1 MTDTFFH
8 IFEDRAVVAVGGPDA
23 PTLLGDLVTGDTVGL
38 DHTRAG
44 YAALLTPQ
52 GKILFDFLVFRD
64 EDRFLLDAPAD
75 SATALVQR
83 LTLYRLRSNVDI
95 SPLRDARVVAAWGEH
110 VRDLPGL
117 VPDPRLADLGA
128 RGILAP
134 DQEID
139 PALAAPADAAAY
151 HARRIA
157 LGVPQA
163 GADFGYGEVFPH
175 DIAMDQLGG
184 VDFRKG
190 CYVGQEVVSRMQH
203 RGTAR
208 RRIVLVASQSPLP
221 EAGTALKDGEKPV
234 GILGSAAGTH
244 GIAIVRLDRAGE
256 ALQAGRAIDAGG
268 APVTLEIPAW
278 ASYGWP
284 EADG

>member
-23 PTLLGDLVTGDTVGL
+23 GTLLGDLVTGDVVAL
-38 DHTRAG
+38 DHERAG

-52 GKILFDFLVFRD
+52 GKVLFDFLVFRD
-64 EDRFLLDAPAD
+64 EDRFLLDTPAD
-75 SATALVQR
+75 SVPALVQR
-83 LTLYRLRSNVDI
+83 LTLYKLRSNVDI

-139 PALAAPADAAAY
+139 PVLAAPSDAAAY
-151 HARRIA
+151 HAWRIA
-157 LGVPQA
+157 LAVPEA
-163 GADFGYGEVFPH
+163 GADFEYGGVFPH
-175 DIAMDQLGG
+175 DVAMDVLGG

-208 RRIVLVASQSPLP
+208 RRIVAVTSQAPLP
-221 EAGTALKDGEKPV
+221 AAGTTLTDGERQV
-234 GILGSAAGTH
+234 GILGSTSGVH

-256 ALQAGRAIDAGG
+256 ARQAGRPIDTGG
-268 APVTLEIPAW
+268 VPVTLEIPAW